1 MELMACRNCFW
12 AVRLRNVGV
21 RFLPSS
27 LRLVFIGF
35 GARLVVVGSVCE
47 DLAMAE
53 MGVFREL

>member
-1 MELMACRNCFW
+1 MACRYCFG

-21 RFLPSS
+21 RFLSSS

-47 DLAMAE
+47 VLAMAE